1 MARIKKGKM
10 HKKSIHSLNVI
21 QPDAAGIDPAVKV
34 TLTKNIPVGAGLG
47 GGSSDAAAALM
58 GLNNFTKAGLNDT
71 ELIKM
76 AELLGSDVPFFL
88 GPPLAVCTGR
98 GEKIEKIESRRHIS
112 YIWIARDNRVMID
125 DAIVE
130 VKDVSKVMYKKRID
144 DPQIIVSL
152 KIDKDTE
159 MERVIEVQEE
169 LRLADATRI
178 NYATDFKAT

>member
-1 MARIKKGKM
+1 MLQVFVCHVVLCTCLAMVTPCANANYIYE
-10 HKKSIHSLNVI
+10 ILPVEL
-21 QPDAAGIDPAVKV
+21 PDA
-34 TLTKNIPVGAGLG
+34 
-47 GGSSDAAAALM
+47 
-58 GLNNFTKAGLNDT
+58 
-71 ELIKM
+71 
-76 AELLGSDVPFFL
+76 
-88 GPPLAVCTGR
+88 
-98 GEKIEKIESRRHIS
+98 EKIEKIESRRHIS

-159 MERVIEVQEE
+159 MERVIQVQEE